1 MPVDDHRKALLQMFM
16 AFLCGGGLL
25 YLMAVVA
32 YEGAICTPL
41 AISVLVVVLSALLVL
56 LLSFRLAEVTVP
68 LFLCCCLFDLG
79 LSIVTLT
86 DGNPRD
92 VYLWFACIPILML
105 YARGLS
111 SCLVALVFVFAQT
124 TVLRYVAEAPFA
136 APGFRHTR
144 LGTPLRTFFGIRFR
158 SFWVVAGLLADGSTR
173 LCAHTHDNR
182 RDTGRPVVSGAD
194 HLVCSGQPHSAH
206 ASAQAAAAGARGPR
220 AGQHQAA
227 AGHQGQDR
235 LPGQHEPR

>member
-25 YLMAVVA
+25 YVTAVVA

-41 AISVLVVVLSALLVL
+41 AISVLLVVLSALLVL

-79 LSIVTLT
+79 LSLVTLT
-86 DGNPRD
+86 DSNPRD

-111 SCLVALVFVFAQT
+111 SCLVAMVFVSAQT
-124 TVLRYVAEAPFA
+124 TVLRYVAEVPFT

-144 LGTPLRTFFGIRFR
+144 LGTPLRSFLD
-158 SFWVVAGLLADGSTR
+158 SLSLFWVVAGLLVADPARVCVHTR
-173 LCAHTHDNR
+173 
-182 RDTGRPVVSGAD
+182 
-194 HLVCSGQPHSAH
+194 Q
-206 ASAQAAAAGARGPR
+206 
-220 AGQHQAA
+220 
-227 AGHQGQDR
+227 
-235 LPGQHEPR
+235 